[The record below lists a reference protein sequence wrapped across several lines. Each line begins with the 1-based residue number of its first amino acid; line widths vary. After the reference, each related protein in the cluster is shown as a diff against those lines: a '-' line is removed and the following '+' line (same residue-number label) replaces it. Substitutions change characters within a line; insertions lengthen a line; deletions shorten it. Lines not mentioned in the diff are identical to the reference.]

1 MPPAGPRKGFS
12 PMFRKDLL
20 EAASARLGVSIPP
33 DVLNEARRS
42 GFVKTNPERRL
53 GWVTYPPEA
62 VAELVS
68 YCRFR
73 SRTIARQVGG
83 KGGAK

>member
-1 MPPAGPRKGFS
+1 
-12 PMFRKDLL
+12 MFRKDLL

-33 DVLNEARRS
+33 DVLNEARRG
-42 GFVKTNPERRL
+42 GFVRTNPDRRL

-68 YCRFR
+68 YCKFR
-73 SRTIARQVGG
+73 SRTIARQLGG
-83 KGGAK
+83 KDGAR